1 MDLKKDESTFLDLN
15 NLILNSRPTKTSQ
28 EWQELHASAK
38 NVDLNE
44 YKNSENVDYSG
55 LEMNSLCYDDYGGFS
70 GWNGFETGTMDHLA
84 YPTETVRSKIME
96 YEATD
101 RLKLGRSKKNNKS
114 KKQDNYI
121 QTPAFSSIQIGRNT
135 ESRAAERR
143 HTKKEIEWF
152 SASNCDLSFHDISI
166 KLKVPD
172 SKFQD
177 SRKQLVL
184 PKVGSHRPPQ
194 MSISKSFSTNILQ
207 TFLKGDMTI
216 NSRMAT
222 AFSTPFLPPITS
234 QSVKVSQKNSNKYS
248 RYRCKLPYPK
258 QVLSKNGILQ
268 KQSIQKQTINSN
280 ELNSNGI
287 NSHGINSHGINSHGI
302 NSNEIS
308 SKQEISQSTLVPVAN
323 IQAPEVHSVN
333 TSIHRWKSSI
343 PKELQ
348 STMKTENVIRKDKM
362 SKRSNIHQ
370 VYRVGDKNKQN

>member
-1 MDLKKDESTFLDLN
+1 MDLKKDESTFLDIN

-28 EWQELHASAK
+28 DWQELQNSARHANLS
-38 NVDLNE
+38 L
-44 YKNSENVDYSG
+44 NSENVDYFG
-55 LEMNSLCYDDYGGFS
+55 LEKNLFCYDDYGGFS
-70 GWNGFETGTMDHLA
+70 GWNGIETGTMDHLA

-96 YEATD
+96 YEAAD

-114 KKQDNYI
+114 KKQDNSMCV
-121 QTPAFSSIQIGRNT
+121 QTPPFSAIQIGRNT

-143 HTKKEIEWF
+143 HTKKETEWF
-152 SASNCDLSFHDISI
+152 SASNFDLSFHDISI
-166 KLKVPD
+166 KLKVPE

-207 TFLKGDMTI
+207 TFLNGDMTI

-234 QSVKVSQKNSNKYS
+234 QSVKVSQKNSNRYS
-248 RYRCKLPYPK
+248 RYRCKLPSPK
-258 QVLSKNGILQ
+258 QVLSKNIISQ
-268 KQSIQKQTINSN
+268 KQSIKKQTITSN
-280 ELNSNGI
+280 ELNSNRINSNGI
-287 NSHGINSHGINSHGI
+287 NSNAI
-302 NSNEIS
+302 NSNEIN
-308 SKQEISQSTLVPVAN
+308 SKQGISISQSTLVPVAN